1 MEENQAEVRETPEK
15 SSIRRS
21 MNMTNNIVN
30 MKKVEVINKGKTVEE
45 DLFPEEEEE
54 EDP

>member
-1 MEENQAEVRETPEK
+1 VEETQAEVREPPEK

-21 MNMTNNIVN
+21 MKMTNNIVN
-30 MKKVEVINKGKTVEE
+30 MRKVEVLNKGNTVEE

-54 EDP
+54 EEP